1 MVLATL
7 LSAAQCKVEVAQ
19 EESDGEINNL
29 TQSVV
34 NASRGRRETE
44 HLNIMIHQDFLFSR
58 VFLAK
63 ARRSGFPQHSHG
75 GPAEVRGG
83 RSYKW
88 EATQQD

>member
-19 EESDGEINNL
+19 EESDGKINNL
-29 TQSVV
+29 SRSVL

-58 VFLAK
+58 VLPAK
-63 ARRSGFPQHSHG
+63 ARRGGFRQHRAG
-75 GPAEVRGG
+75 IAGGG
-83 RSYKW
+83 R
-88 EATQQD
+88 T

>member
-44 HLNIMIHQDFLFSR
+44 HLNIRMNASR
-58 VFLAK
+58 VCSLVK
-63 ARRSGFPQHSHG
+63 
-75 GPAEVRGG
+75 
-83 RSYKW
+83 
-88 EATQQD
+88 